1 MARQLTEAQ
10 KANLAKG
17 KRFTSETG
25 RIAGRKGQPAML
37 RKRREKVAMK
47 EALDFLLQLPWF
59 DPETAPMGEVKSFA
73 EALNKATNMT
83 VQQKMMVAMVAAAVS
98 GNVRAAEF
106 IRDTIGQTILPDKT
120 AGQLTEYEDDGFT
133 EAIKASAVDVWG
145 ERHGRK
151 KAAKNKAGGKV
162 SKVQPE
168 ADAAADVVDAEFTVP
183 KA

>member
-1 MARQLTEAQ
+1 
-10 KANLAKG
+10 
-17 KRFTSETG
+17 
-25 RIAGRKGQPAML
+25 ML

-106 IRDTIGQTILPDKT
+106 IRDTIGQTIF
-120 AGQLTEYEDDGFT
+120 AGQDGRP
-133 EAIKASAVDVWG
+133 IDRIRGRRLYGGHQS
-145 ERHGRK
+145 ERRRCLG
-151 KAAKNKAGGKV
+151 
-162 SKVQPE
+162 
-168 ADAAADVVDAEFTVP
+168 
-183 KA
+183 